1 MGGGAFTSRFGF
13 VMLVWLGLSLIA
25 WSAAY
30 AQSPLP
36 ADLDQR
42 LQAAIAISES
52 NRQQTLQIAAGL
64 GNAALLRTYRKNAQR
79 DADTAISSA
88 VVSEITRQPQLASAI
103 LSRASQLAPGSQ
115 GALANVVQAAFP
127 GFAIRGRNNVSFL
140 GVPATA
146 STPITVLAPGYVQ
159 SRTTLAPSQRS
170 FAMRARVAAST
181 QPAVTTYDGAFAVS
195 SEEISDPVESF
206 NRAIFAFNDAID
218 TYTLRPVAALYHYAT
233 PEMAR
238 VAVRRA
244 IRNLNAP
251 VVLVNDLLQLDPIG
265 AGITTGR
272 YLINS
277 TAGILGL
284 FDVAEL
290 IGLEE
295 HQSDFGETLFS
306 YGLGPGP
313 YIVLPILGPSTARDA
328 TGRLVDTFF
337 DPLTYI
343 LEGGAAIGFAAGQ
356 GLVRREEIF
365 DALEELRTTSVDYYA
380 SLRSAHYKNRA
391 VQLGIQ
397 GSGSR

>member
-1 MGGGAFTSRFGF
+1 MEGGAVTSRFGF
-13 VMLVWLGLSLIA
+13 VILVWLSLSLIA

-30 AQSPLP
+30 AQSPLA

-42 LQAAIAISES
+42 LQAAIALSES
-52 NRQQTLQIAAGL
+52 NQQQTLRIAAGL

-79 DADTAISSA
+79 DADTAISSV
-88 VVSEITRQPQLASAI
+88 VVSEITRHPQLASII
-103 LSRASQLAPGSQ
+103 LARASELAPGSR
-115 GALANVVQAAFP
+115 GTLVNVVQAAFP
-127 GFAIRGRNNVSFL
+127 SFAIRGRNNISFL

-146 STPITVLAPGYVQ
+146 SRPITALPPVYEQ
-159 SRTTLAPSQRS
+159 SRTTLLPSQPI
-170 FAMRARVAAST
+170 FAMPTRIMASE
-181 QPAVTTYDGAFAVS
+181 QSAVTAYDGAIAGS
-195 SEEISDPVESF
+195 PEEIRDPVVSF
-206 NRAIFAFNDAID
+206 NRAIFAFNNAID
-218 TYTLRPVAALYHYAT
+218 TYTLRPVAALYNYAT
-233 PEMAR
+233 PEVAR
-238 VAVRRA
+238 IAVRRA

-251 VVLVNDLLQLDPIG
+251 VVIVNDLLQLDPIG

-313 YIVLPILGPSTARDA
+313 YVVLPILGPSTARDA
-328 TGRLVDTFF
+328 TGRLVDTLI
-337 DPLTYI
+337 DPLTY
-343 LEGGAAIGFAAGQ
+343 LLQGSSAIGFAAGH
-356 GLVRREEIF
+356 GLVRREEVF
-365 DALEELRTTSVDYYA
+365 DSLEELRATSFDYYA

-391 VQLGIQ
+391 IQLGIQ
-397 GSGSR
+397 GSGSK